1 METSDTLVLVSAPL
15 VCPCR
20 LSRLPREPEKQSAFA
35 ILVMQLWLLMNRE
48 SINESIN
55 TVHFVA
61 PTSLDS
67 ITIIVIRHERL
78 HGFHEMRLQF
88 AGSPG

>member
-1 METSDTLVLVSAPL
+1 
-15 VCPCR
+15 
-20 LSRLPREPEKQSAFA
+20 
-35 ILVMQLWLLMNRE
+35 MQLWLLMNRA

-67 ITIIVIRHERL
+67 ITVIVIRERL
-78 HGFHEMRLQF
+78 HSFHEMRIQF
-88 AGSPG
+88 DGSLG